1 MPLRST
7 IDRLTPRGFQRLL
20 GSAILLPIAMA
31 TAFATPDDPQTSD
44 SVGTIDGAAIAVSGP
59 LRIEAAGGF
68 TKTVL
73 LSGSDVLVR
82 SGVARLELIEGG
94 SISICG
100 PAHFSVLK
108 SAGSLTIALENGA
121 IRAQIG
127 REPAVIIYTAQIQ
140 ARPMAI
146 GDGPQ
151 DVEVGL
157 RPPGDLCIRAN
168 SGAVRAEQQFTG
180 QSVIVPQAG
189 DIVLADGEFVNP
201 RTGAGHCACEP
212 ETAKTSPALQPEMS
226 QSASREEPRR
236 NAPDANV
243 DPPAFSVEKP
253 VDQEGPIYQ
262 VFMPPLVYDA
272 KAPGQ
277 PEVDPSMIVLVR
289 RVRVRPALIFQGRV
303 KGETAEAKPA
313 AAPPTAPAPTG
324 ASAEP
329 TNPAADPAKKPAAP
343 LNNSFAN
350 RVRNFVRRLWSRG
363 P

>member
-1 MPLRST
+1 VPLGST
-7 IDRLTPRGFQRLL
+7 IDRLTRRGFQWLL
-20 GSAILLPIAMA
+20 SSAILLPIAMA

-73 LSGSDVLVR
+73 RSGSDVLVR

-121 IRAQIG
+121 IHAQIG

-157 RPPGDLCIRAN
+157 RPPGELCIRAN
-168 SGAVRAEQQFTG
+168 SGAVRVEQQFTG
-180 QSVIVPQAG
+180 QSMIVPQAG
-189 DIVLADGEFVNP
+189 DIVLADGQFGNP

-212 ETAKTSPALQPEMS
+212 EIAKISPAPQPEMS

-236 NAPDANV
+236 NAPDASV
-243 DPPAFSVEKP
+243 DPPAFPVEKP

-262 VFMPPLVYDA
+262 VFMPPLVYNA
-272 KAPGQ
+272 KAPVQ

-313 AAPPTAPAPTG
+313 TAPPAA
-324 ASAEP
+324 AAP
-329 TNPAADPAKKPAAP
+329 TNPAGDPTKKPVVP
-343 LNNSFAN
+343 PNNSFAN
-350 RVRNFVRRLWSRG
+350 RVRNFVRQLWSRG